1 MGVIKKSILKK
12 QYHEI
17 FNFLSQPSFISSK
30 QIVSAI
36 PNKVNT
42 VLYLRGKQISKM
54 FINQQ
59 ISEIYISKW
68 FTDQPISVILVDAE
82 KQRFRKRDGGMLV
95 TLSNVTL
102 IACYCKQ

>member
-1 MGVIKKSILKK
+1 
-12 QYHEI
+12 
-17 FNFLSQPSFISSK
+17 
-30 QIVSAI
+30 
-36 PNKVNT
+36 
-42 VLYLRGKQISKM
+42 M

-68 FTDQPISVILVDAE
+68 FPDQPISVILVDAE